1 MSRFTKRRKAARQEK
16 EEKQRRWEENSKK
29 FEKTCNDILKAAE
42 MVGDL
47 DQYCAAVI
55 TGKELNIE
63 ELIDESKNQ

>member
-1 MSRFTKRRKAARQEK
+1 
-16 EEKQRRWEENSKK
+16 
-29 FEKTCNDILKAAE
+29 

>member
-1 MSRFTKRRKAARQEK
+1 MFSLGRNKLLMDRLFSVDESIEK
-16 EEKQRRWEENSKK
+16 YNAV
-29 FEKTCNDILKAAE
+29 TCNDILKAAE

-55 TGKELNIE
+55 TGKELNIK